1 MLLLI
6 FVIPH
11 LVHENIIQVKLNDN
25 LKTYLNIQY
34 GIANS
39 ILLFLRSLLNM
50 EKCSRASITNSYAE

>member
-25 LKTYLNIQY
+25 LKTYLNIQ
-34 GIANS
+34 
-39 ILLFLRSLLNM
+39 M
-50 EKCSRASITNSYAE
+50 E